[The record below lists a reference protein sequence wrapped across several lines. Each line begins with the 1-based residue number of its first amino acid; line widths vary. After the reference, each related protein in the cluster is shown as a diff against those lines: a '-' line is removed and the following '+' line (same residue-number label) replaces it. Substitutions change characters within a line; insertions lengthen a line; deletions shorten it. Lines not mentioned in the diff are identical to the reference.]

1 MIRIEWFWGDN
12 ISLNWGSKLIASIHL
27 LMLAYNVIFC
37 ISSLK
42 TSSHSNRY
50 IRVLLS
56 VVIECV
62 ILIDHIHHLEGI
74 YRILLDSA
82 IICLLAVITLH
93 INHFLLK
100 VRWMLNCIF
109 KWYWN
114 RKISFALA
122 LRSSSA
128 AWTIVELGKYVH
140 YRFVWE
146 WRSCFLSW

>member
-1 MIRIEWFWGDN
+1 
-12 ISLNWGSKLIASIHL
+12 
-27 LMLAYNVIFC
+27 MLAYNVIFC

-50 IRVLLS
+50 IHVLLS

-82 IICLLAVITLH
+82 IVICLLAVITLH

-109 KWYWN
+109 K
-114 RKISFALA
+114 
-122 LRSSSA
+122 
-128 AWTIVELGKYVH
+128 
-140 YRFVWE
+140 
-146 WRSCFLSW
+146 